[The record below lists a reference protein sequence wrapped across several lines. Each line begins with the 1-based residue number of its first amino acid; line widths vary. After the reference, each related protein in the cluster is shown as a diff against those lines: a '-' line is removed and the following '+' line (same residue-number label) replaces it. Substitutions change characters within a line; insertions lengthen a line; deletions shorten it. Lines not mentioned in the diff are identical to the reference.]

1 VSGNNTF
8 TAVGKDSLGRQDS
21 QSVTVNLPSSVSY
34 TYDLNGNLAYD
45 GNRAFDYDDEN
56 QLIRVTVTNNW
67 KSEFTYDGKMRR
79 RIRKEFLWQNGGW
92 SLSTEVHYVYDS
104 NLVIQE
110 RDGNN
115 LPIVSYTRGRDLSG
129 TFANAGG
136 IGGLL
141 GRSDYATISPQHTFY
156 HADGNGN
163 VTTLINSLQ
172 LVVAKYSYDPF
183 GNVLSKSGPLADGNL
198 YRFSSKE
205 IHPGA
210 CLIYYGYRLYDPNS
224 QRWLNRDPLADRRY
238 SRIPI
243 ESIEMSSLYSFA
255 NNQPTG
261 VFDPDGRCTKPP
273 PKCKPAA
280 PKGCASGYE
289 SQWGKIKPA
298 EKFLTRRLRCYTM
311 LNACNILCADAYGD
325 LESADGK
332 CEDFCKQDCQCKLED
347 CIAGLLKEK

>member
-1 VSGNNTF
+1 MPACGKARVPLRPTRKLNLRTNNLLVRTCNVNSLNELTTGTRSATLTVAGTTTSSATNVTVNSLNADRYADNTFSRTNLTLVSGNNTF

-183 GNVLSKSGPLADGNL
+183 GDVLSKSGPLADGNL

-261 VFDPDGRCTKPP
+261 VFDADGR
-273 PKCKPAA
+273 
-280 PKGCASGYE
+280 S
-289 SQWGKIKPA
+289 
-298 EKFLTRRLRCYTM
+298 
-311 LNACNILCADAYGD
+311 
-325 LESADGK
+325 
-332 CEDFCKQDCQCKLED
+332 
-347 CIAGLLKEK
+347 